1 MDPEKVTVILDKVAE
16 GLGLKM
22 FPSYPQFIV
31 GFVGTA
37 FRQENVFKPH
47 LCHKLLPN

>member
-1 MDPEKVTVILDKVAE
+1 MRFLKKRLMEPEKVTVILDKVAE

-31 GFVGTA
+31 GFVGTT
-37 FRQENVFKPH
+37 FQTRKCF
-47 LCHKLLPN
+47 